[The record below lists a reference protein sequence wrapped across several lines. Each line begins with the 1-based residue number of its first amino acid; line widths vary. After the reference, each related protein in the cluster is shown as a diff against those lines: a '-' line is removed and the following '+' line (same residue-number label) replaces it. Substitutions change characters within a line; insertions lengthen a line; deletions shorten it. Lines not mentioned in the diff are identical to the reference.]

1 MILDRIENSKLYA
14 GLGSDFK
21 AAFEFIAANHFEKA
35 APGRYVLRGDM
46 YYMLQDYETKPLS
59 EGFFEAHRKYIDL
72 QYVVSGRE
80 RHDYANIS
88 TLNLRDTYNAE
99 KDLVVYDGKG
109 YSFVVSRGFFA
120 VYFPEDAHMPNLRID
135 GKPEKMIKVVVKIP
149 VRCDPELC
157 PGFAG

>member
-21 AAFEFIAANHFEKA
+21 EAFEFIAASHFEKA
-35 APGRYVLRGDM
+35 APGRYVLKGDM
-46 YYMLQDYETKPLS
+46 YYTLQIYETRP
-59 EGFFEAHRKYIDL
+59 EAEAFFEAHRAYIDL

-88 TLNLRDTYNAE
+88 ALTIRDAYNAE

-109 YSFVVSRGFFA
+109 CGFVVNQGFFA

-135 GKPEKMIKVVVKIP
+135 GNPEKMVKVVVKIP
-149 VRCDPELC
+149 V
-157 PGFAG
+157 G